1 VIAFARGTV
10 VEAAGDRVVLDIGP
24 IGLVLVCAP
33 TTVLELRRGDHAELY
48 TSMIVREDAW
58 TVYGFA
64 DIDSRAVF
72 EKVQTVTGI
81 GPRIAL
87 ALLGTMA
94 PDDLRRAVAAG
105 DEAAL
110 MKAPGIGR
118 KGAQRIIL
126 ELADRLG
133 PASFDAVAGFVG
145 SQAGGWQGSVI
156 AGLVSLGWSSK
167 DAERAVDSIDAET
180 ASAAS
185 KAGAKADISALLKA
199 ALRNLDRS

>member
-1 VIAFARGTV
+1 MISFARGIV
-10 VEAAGDRVVLDIGP
+10 VDAVGDRVVLDIGP

-33 TTVLELRRGDHAELY
+33 TTVVELRRGDHAELH
-48 TSMIVREDAW
+48 TSLIVREDAW
-58 TVYGFA
+58 TLYGFA
-64 DIDSRAVF
+64 DADSRAVF

-87 ALLGTMA
+87 ALLGTMS
-94 PDDLRRAVAAG
+94 PDDLRRAVAVG

-133 PASFDAVAGFVG
+133 PATVDALPGSAG
-145 SQAGGWQGSVI
+145 SQTSGWQGSVV
-156 AGLVSLGWSSK
+156 AGLVSLGWSTK
-167 DAERAVDSIDAET
+167 DAERAVDAIDAE
-180 ASAAS
+180 SAAAATA
-185 KAGAKADISALLKA
+185 AGAKADIGALLKA

>member
-1 VIAFARGTV
+1 MIAFARGTV
-10 VEAAGDRVVLDIGP
+10 VEAVGDRVVLDIGP

-33 TTVLELRRGDHAELY
+33 ATVAELRRGDHAELH

-58 TVYGFA
+58 TVYGFSDA
-64 DIDSRAVF
+64 DARAVF

-87 ALLGTMA
+87 ALLGTMS
-94 PDDLRRAVAAG
+94 PDDLRRAISTS
-105 DEAAL
+105 DEAAI

-133 PASFDAVAGFVG
+133 PASFDSSTSPLGTQ
-145 SQAGGWQGSVI
+145 SGGWQGSVI
-156 AGLVSLGWSSK
+156 AGLVSLGWSTK
-167 DAERAVDSIDAET
+167 DAERAVDAIDPEL
-180 ASAAS
+180 SAAATAAGS
-185 KAGAKADISALLKA
+185 KADVGALLKA
-199 ALRNLDRS
+199 ALRQLDRS